1 MCILIL
7 CWPTTY
13 LYIKILLSDPNFL
26 VTPLQR
32 RSKILYDVIFVH
44 LKNEKKLF
52 FFQQKRPFFKTSN
65 RPRQFF
71 SILLWH
77 LINFLLSNGL
87 TELVRV
93 RTKHTS
99 TLGEDHIK
107 INNFDVFDGGVR
119 VRNEFF
125 IPKLVNVCY

>member
-1 MCILIL
+1 MRKSYFC
-7 CWPTTY
+7 
-13 LYIKILLSDPNFL
+13 
-26 VTPLQR
+26 
-32 RSKILYDVIFVH
+32 
-44 LKNEKKLF
+44 
-52 FFQQKRPFFKTSN
+52 FQQKRPFFKTSN

-77 LINFLLSNGL
+77 LINFLLSNSL

-93 RTKHTS
+93 RMKHTS

-107 INNFDVFDGGVR
+107 INNVDVFDGGVR

-125 IPKLVNVCY
+125 ILKLVNVCF